1 MKETAYYHDQKLV
14 EFMGNPLIE
23 ALPPMEAPENYPK
36 RLMVLPAY
44 SDEDREMDA
53 TYRLARLQG
62 FPTSISLRRRT
73 QCSCSA

>member
-1 MKETAYYHDQKLV
+1 MKETAYYHGQKLV

-53 TYRLARLQG
+53 TYRLARL
-62 FPTSISLRRRT
+62 
-73 QCSCSA
+73 